1 MDDNNMTT
9 LNEAQ
14 YLWAL
19 RLVHILQPLVYE
31 GIQSIFEDAVKI
43 CADTEEDEKYL
54 MTFQNYLARIPKWND
69 DLIQREVQRI
79 VDKSGC
85 HYLDDLITCV
95 HIAHLKILT
104 SIRTGKTQKKIDIAI
119 PKLNAFVHK
128 IYVHLSRSIYSNVY
142 LFEKGVPPLVFQK
155 NRNEF
160 NKLVKTA
167 ILDAIRESI
176 PVETLLRAYLDE
188 STDLLKVEDGKKPEE
203 VKKEEVKKPEE
214 AKKDELKVEE
224 VKVEHVKPLVLK
236 NDPILNIVELPRDE
250 PVKSTIKFS
259 DSDYAISVDNKKE
272 IIDAPKDVARLEA
285 LSDARHLER
294 KAAEAAESDDKI
306 KFLDDPVTSD
316 LKIEVLT

>member
-1 MDDNNMTT
+1 
-9 LNEAQ
+9 
-14 YLWAL
+14 
-19 RLVHILQPLVYE
+19 
-31 GIQSIFEDAVKI
+31 
-43 CADTEEDEKYL
+43 

-69 DLIQREVQRI
+69 ELIQREVQRI

-128 IYVHLSRSIYSNVY
+128 IYTHLSRSIYSNVY

-203 VKKEEVKKPEE
+203 KTEEVKKEEPKKEE
-214 AKKDELKVEE
+214 PKKIEE
-224 VKVEHVKPLVLK
+224 IQLDIKPLALK
-236 NDPILNIVELPRDE
+236 SDPILNIVELPREE
-250 PVKSTIKFS
+250 PAKSIKFS

-272 IIDAPKDVARLEA
+272 IIDAPKNVARLEA
-285 LSDARHLER
+285 LADARHLER
-294 KAAEAAESDDKI
+294 KAAEAAESSDDKL
-306 KFLDDPVTSD
+306 KFLDDPITTD